1 MMCHRRRLAA
11 LLLAGLV
18 AYVPARASEYR
29 NSPVPVG
36 LGSSADDAKR
46 IIRSCI
52 EAAANAHGLPP
63 TVLVIL
69 LRVEGGRLGHVSDN
83 TNATVDIGPMQV
95 NEIWLRKLAARWG
108 ASIPDT
114 FLALC
119 DNFCANLEGGA
130 WILRQGLDEAR
141 GDFWQGVGY
150 YHSHAPEHKAN
161 YLRKVLQQA
170 LRLEAQAGR
179 TVPAAVAATP
189 VAQAP
194 AAPPPAAAITL
205 AAKD

>member
-1 MMCHRRRLAA
+1 MKCRRGRLAA

-18 AYVPARASEYR
+18 ASVPARASEYR

-46 IIRSCI
+46 VIRSCI

-69 LRVEGGRLGHVSDN
+69 LRVEGGRLGRVSDN

-108 ASIPDT
+108 ASVPDA
-114 FLALC
+114 FLALR

-141 GDFWQGVGY
+141 GDFWRGVGY
-150 YHSHAPEHKAN
+150 YHSHTPENKAN

-179 TVPAAVAATP
+179 PALAAMAAIPPAASS
-189 VAQAP
+189 P
-194 AAPPPAAAITL
+194 AAPTAL

>member
-18 AYVPARASEYR
+18 TSVPARASEYR

-52 EAAANAHGLPP
+52 EAAANAHGLPS

-69 LRVEGGRLGHVSDN
+69 LRVEGGRLGRVSDN

-95 NEIWLRKLAARWG
+95 NEIWLRKLAARWD

-114 FLALC
+114 FLALR
-119 DNFCANLEGGA
+119 DNFCANVEGGA

-179 TVPAAVAATP
+179 PALAALAAATP
-189 VAQAP
+189 AASSP
-194 AAPPPAAAITL
+194 AAPTTL

>member
-1 MMCHRRRLAA
+1 MMCHHKRLAA

-18 AYVPARASEYR
+18 ASVPARASEYR

-46 IIRSCI
+46 VIRSCI

-69 LRVEGGRLGHVSDN
+69 LRVEGGRLGRVSDN

-114 FLALC
+114 FLALR
-119 DNFCANLEGGA
+119 DSFCANLEGGA

-141 GDFWQGVGY
+141 GDFWRGVGY
-150 YHSHAPEHKAN
+150 YHSHTPENKAN

-179 TVPAAVAATP
+179 PALAAMAAATP
-189 VAQAP
+189 AASSP
-194 AAPPPAAAITL
+194 AAPITL

>member
-1 MMCHRRRLAA
+1 MAKKKKKDRKISSSGVVATNRKARHDYTILETYEAGIQLVGTEVKSLRTGKSA
-11 LLLAGLV
+11 LG
-18 AYVPARASEYR
+18 
-29 NSPVPVG
+29 
-36 LGSSADDAKR
+36 
-46 IIRSCI
+46 
-52 EAAANAHGLPP
+52 EAF
-63 TVLVIL
+63 
-69 LRVEGGRLGHVSDN
+69 
-83 TNATVDIGPMQV
+83 ATVDN

-108 ASIPDT
+108 ASVPDT
-114 FLALC
+114 FRALR

-179 TVPAAVAATP
+179 AVPAAAAANP

-194 AAPPPAAAITL
+194 AAPSPAAPLTL

>member
-1 MMCHRRRLAA
+1 VRCGRGRVAA

-18 AYVPARASEYR
+18 ASVPARASEYR

-52 EAAANAHGLPP
+52 EAAANAHSLPP

-69 LRVEGGRLGHVSDN
+69 LRVEGGRLGRVSDN

-114 FLALC
+114 FLALR

-179 TVPAAVAATP
+179 PALAAITAATP
-189 VAQAP
+189 AASSP
-194 AAPPPAAAITL
+194 AAPTIL

>member
-1 MMCHRRRLAA
+1 VRCRRGRLAA

-18 AYVPARASEYR
+18 VYVPARASEYR

-36 LGSSADDAKR
+36 LGSSVDDAKR

-69 LRVEGGRLGHVSDN
+69 LRVEGGRLGRVSDN

-108 ASIPDT
+108 ASVPDT
-114 FLALC
+114 FLALR
-119 DNFCANLEGGA
+119 DSFCANLEGGA

-141 GDFWQGVGY
+141 SDFWQGVGY
-150 YHSHAPEHKAN
+150 YHSHAPAHKAN

-179 TVPAAVAATP
+179 PALAAMAVASPAASS
-189 VAQAP
+189 P
-194 AAPPPAAAITL
+194 AAPTPL

>member
-1 MMCHRRRLAA
+1 MRNRHGRLAA
-11 LLLAGLV
+11 LLLASVV
-18 AYVPARASEYR
+18 ASWPAKASQYR
-29 NSPVPVG
+29 SSPVPIG
-36 LGSSADDAKR
+36 LASSADDAKR
-46 IIRSCI
+46 VIRRCI

-69 LRVEGGRLGHVSDN
+69 LRVEGGRLGRVSDN

-95 NEIWLRKLAARWG
+95 NEIWLPKLAARWG

-114 FLALC
+114 FLALR

-130 WILRQGLDEAR
+130 WILRQGLDEAG

-150 YHSHAPEHKAN
+150 YHSHSPVHKAN

-170 LRLEAQAGR
+170 LRLETQAR
-179 TVPAAVAATP
+179 PPVPATAT
-189 VAQAP
+189 AQSP
-194 AAPPPAAAITL
+194 AARTTL

>member
-1 MMCHRRRLAA
+1 MRCHRRRLAA

-18 AYVPARASEYR
+18 ASVPARASEYR

-69 LRVEGGRLGHVSDN
+69 LRVEGGRLGRVSDN

-108 ASIPDT
+108 ASVPDT
-114 FLALC
+114 FLALR
-119 DNFCANLEGGA
+119 DNFCANVEGGA

-179 TVPAAVAATP
+179 PALAALAAATP
-189 VAQAP
+189 AASSP
-194 AAPPPAAAITL
+194 AAPTTL

>member
-69 LRVEGGRLGHVSDN
+69 LRVEGGRLGRVSDN

-179 TVPAAVAATP
+179 PALAALAAATP
-189 VAQAP
+189 AASSP
-194 AAPPPAAAITL
+194 AAPITF

>member
-1 MMCHRRRLAA
+1 MTRCSGRLAA

-18 AYVPARASEYR
+18 ASVPAGASEYR

-46 IIRSCI
+46 VIRSCI

-69 LRVEGGRLGHVSDN
+69 LRVEGGRLGRVSDN

-114 FLALC
+114 FLALR

-130 WILRQGLDEAR
+130 WILRQGLDEAH

-150 YHSHAPEHKAN
+150 YHSHAPEHKAS

-179 TVPAAVAATP
+179 PALAALAAATP
-189 VAQAP
+189 VASSP
-194 AAPPPAAAITL
+194 AAPVIL

>member
-1 MMCHRRRLAA
+1 MRCGRGRVAA

-18 AYVPARASEYR
+18 ASVPARASEYR

-52 EAAANAHGLPP
+52 EAAANAHSLPP

-69 LRVEGGRLGHVSDN
+69 LRVEGGRLGRVSDN

-114 FLALC
+114 FLALR

-179 TVPAAVAATP
+179 PALAAITAATP
-189 VAQAP
+189 AASSP
-194 AAPPPAAAITL
+194 AAPTIL

>member
-1 MMCHRRRLAA
+1 MRCHNRRLAA

-18 AYVPARASEYR
+18 ASVPARASEYR

-69 LRVEGGRLGHVSDN
+69 LRVEGGRLGRVSDN

-114 FLALC
+114 FLALR

-130 WILRQGLDEAR
+130 WILRQGLDEAG
-141 GDFWQGVGY
+141 GDFWRGVGY

-179 TVPAAVAATP
+179 PALAAMAAATP
-189 VAQAP
+189 AASSP
-194 AAPPPAAAITL
+194 AAPTTL

>member
-1 MMCHRRRLAA
+1 MMCHHKRLAA

-18 AYVPARASEYR
+18 ASVPARASEYR

-69 LRVEGGRLGHVSDN
+69 LRVEGGRLGRVSDN

-108 ASIPDT
+108 ASVPDT
-114 FLALC
+114 FLALR

-179 TVPAAVAATP
+179 PALAAITAATP
-189 VAQAP
+189 AASSP
-194 AAPPPAAAITL
+194 AAPTIL

>member
-1 MMCHRRRLAA
+1 VRCRRRRLAA

-69 LRVEGGRLGHVSDN
+69 LRVEGGRLGRVSDN

-95 NEIWLRKLAARWG
+95 NEIWLRKLAVRWG

-114 FLALC
+114 FLALR

-130 WILRQGLDEAR
+130 WILRQGLDEA
-141 GDFWQGVGY
+141 GGNFWQGVGY

-170 LRLEAQAGR
+170 LRLEAQAR
-179 TVPAAVAATP
+179 RPALAAMAAATP
-189 VAQAP
+189 
-194 AAPPPAAAITL
+194 AAPITF

>member
-1 MMCHRRRLAA
+1 MTRCSGRLIA
-11 LLLAGLV
+11 LLLAGL
-18 AYVPARASEYR
+18 AASVPARASEYR

-69 LRVEGGRLGHVSDN
+69 LRVEGGRLGRVSDN

-114 FLALC
+114 FLALR

-130 WILRQGLDEAR
+130 WILRQGLDEA
-141 GDFWQGVGY
+141 GGNFWLGVGY

-179 TVPAAVAATP
+179 PALAAMAATTPAASS
-189 VAQAP
+189 P
-194 AAPPPAAAITL
+194 AAPTIL

>member
-1 MMCHRRRLAA
+1 MRCGRGRVAA

-18 AYVPARASEYR
+18 ASVPARASEYR

-63 TVLVIL
+63 AVLVIL
-69 LRVEGGRLGHVSDN
+69 LRVEGGRLGRVSDN

-114 FLALC
+114 FLALR

-179 TVPAAVAATP
+179 PALAAITAATP
-189 VAQAP
+189 AASSP
-194 AAPPPAAAITL
+194 AAPTIL

>member
-1 MMCHRRRLAA
+1 MRWQSGRMAA
-11 LLLAGLV
+11 LLLAG
-18 AYVPARASEYR
+18 AMAAVPAWASGYR

-36 LGSSADDAKR
+36 LASSAEEAR
-46 IIRSCI
+46 RVIRACI
-52 EAAANAHGLPP
+52 EAAAKAHGLPP

-69 LRVEGGRLGHVSDN
+69 LRVEGGRLGRVSDN

-95 NEIWLRKLAARWG
+95 NEIWLPKLAARWG
-108 ASIPDT
+108 ASVPDT
-114 FLALC
+114 FLALR

-130 WILRQGLDEAR
+130 WILRQGMDEAR

-150 YHSHAPEHKAN
+150 YHSHAPEHKAD

-170 LRLEAQAGR
+170 LRLEAQTGRPAPAGGA
-179 TVPAAVAATP
+179 VPTP
-189 VAQAP
+189 VAAAP
-194 AAPPPAAAITL
+194 APTTL

>member
-69 LRVEGGRLGHVSDN
+69 LRVEGGRLGRVSDN

-179 TVPAAVAATP
+179 PALAVMAAATP
-189 VAQAP
+189 AASSP
-194 AAPPPAAAITL
+194 AASTTL

>member
-1 MMCHRRRLAA
+1 MCHRRRRAA

-29 NSPVPVG
+29 NSPVPIG

-46 IIRSCI
+46 VIRSCI

-69 LRVEGGRLGHVSDN
+69 LRVEGGRLGRVSDN
-83 TNATVDIGPMQV
+83 TNATVDIGPMQI

-108 ASIPDT
+108 ASVPDT
-114 FLALC
+114 FLALR
-119 DNFCANLEGGA
+119 DNFCANVEGGA

-141 GDFWQGVGY
+141 GDFWRGVGY

-179 TVPAAVAATP
+179 PALAAMAAATP
-189 VAQAP
+189 AASSP
-194 AAPPPAAAITL
+194 AAPTTL

>member
-1 MMCHRRRLAA
+1 MCHRRRLAA

-46 IIRSCI
+46 VIRSCI

-108 ASIPDT
+108 ASVPDT
-114 FLALC
+114 FLALR
-119 DNFCANLEGGA
+119 DSFCANLEGGA

-179 TVPAAVAATP
+179 PALAVMAAATP
-189 VAQAP
+189 AASSP
-194 AAPPPAAAITL
+194 AASTTL